1 MRKKPLRETIA
12 ENAKAMEAYAKM
24 FDRHTPYTALTM
36 HENMKP
42 KRAVSV
48 PSGKVATKPDI
59 PLEADIS
66 KAVSQ
71 YLAVHPKVKFAVRQN
86 SGAATMTGKGGAQI
100 PVWFYRFAAR
110 KGVEMRIT
118 DYWGLTNESPSR
130 MFALEIKRPGW
141 TKPTDQREREQANFI
156 EVVGLGGFVT
166 CVEDV
171 KRILG

>member
-24 FDRHTPYTALTM
+24 FDRPTPESYTSLTM
-36 HENMKP
+36 HVKP
-42 KRAVSV
+42 KRAASV
-48 PSGKVATKPDI
+48 HSGKVAV
-59 PLEADIS
+59 PLEADVS

-86 SGAATMTGKGGAQI
+86 SGAAMMTGKGGAQI
-100 PVWFYRFAAR
+100 PIWFYKFAAR

-118 DYWGLTNESPSR
+118 DYWGILTDGR
-130 MFALEIKRPGW
+130 CFALEVKRPGW

-171 KRILG
+171 ERILK